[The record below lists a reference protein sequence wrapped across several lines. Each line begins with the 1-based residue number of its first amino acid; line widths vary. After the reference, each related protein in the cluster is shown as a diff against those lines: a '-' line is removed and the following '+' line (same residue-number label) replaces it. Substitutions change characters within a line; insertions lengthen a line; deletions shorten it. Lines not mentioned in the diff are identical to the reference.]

1 MFIAFKLACVA
12 RNFVINLRKLI
23 YNLLSRLVILY
34 VKVTY
39 DMMINNLLD
48 IYDKLA
54 ICEIDLFSYALYNVL
69 FNEIIIIDMQ
79 LILLRIFS

>member
-39 DMMINNLLD
+39 DIMINNLLD
-48 IYDKLA
+48 VFMINWQFARSIYFHTLC
-54 ICEIDLFSYALYNVL
+54 IVYYLT
-69 FNEIIIIDMQ
+69 
-79 LILLRIFS
+79 R